1 MACYHIFQIVS
12 GVSFKESEKYK
23 VFDCRLLAYVY
34 IYIHIYHK
42 KQSNYHVYF
51 ALSLFWIYMCLQV
64 LNWLTIF
71 KNRIHSSFES
81 IRNIDFMHM
90 QICNGY
96 MCKSV
101 DVVTM
106 NYIKIY
112 TSMIFFFLVW
122 NMQCIFIR
130 KKFVYMINF

>member
-12 GVSFKESEKYK
+12 GVSFKEPEKYK

-34 IYIHIYHK
+34 IYTYISQET
-42 KQSNYHVYF
+42 KQLPCIFCSK
-51 ALSLFWIYMCLQV
+51 LI
-64 LNWLTIF
+64 LNLYVSTGIELAIF

-81 IRNIDFMHM
+81 IRNIYFMHM

-106 NYIKIY
+106 NCIKIY
-112 TSMIFFFLVW
+112 TSMIFFFL
-122 NMQCIFIR
+122 F
-130 KKFVYMINF
+130 